1 MIPNDHR
8 CSGLAAGGNQFVI
21 LLSRPDRDGVR
32 PAEMMAFRPGSFA
45 PALDWF
51 GASMTSFRN
60 GTGGFGGLESGELAF
75 ERLGIL

>member
-1 MIPNDHR
+1 MIT
-8 CSGLAAGGNQFVI
+8 L
-21 LLSRPDRDGVR
+21 
-32 PAEMMAFRPGSFA
+32 RPGFFA

-60 GTGGFGGLESGELAF
+60 GTGGFGGLESGELAS